1 MAATVFSIKKW
12 LGLNQAADGDTGL
25 KNGELSEMKN
35 FRVTRDGHMQT
46 RGGTKTMID
55 LRAAWDA
62 WCAVDGHS
70 APTASPVLHGA
81 WTGQIG
87 ASVAVLCAFGGVVFK
102 VNPSDWTAKAVGTC
116 TQDGTTFFGF
126 GNQVYLLN
134 GHEYKAWDG
143 DNATSFADV
152 TGYIPTVETATPP
165 AGGGTTLEAVN
176 RLNGYRRVKF
186 SPDGTS
192 TVFHLPEQSID
203 EIVSVSE
210 TSVTHTA
217 DLTAGTVTF
226 ASALSAGTNTLE
238 IVYRKGT
245 GARAEVTGM
254 KFCEMYN
261 GSTDARVFL
270 YGDGTNRAIYSG
282 LETDGSA
289 TAEYFPD
296 LYELRAGDENTP
308 ITSMVRHYNRLLCF
322 KRGSAWSVAYGSITL
337 ATSETAAAF
346 YVSPVNRQYGND
358 APGQVKLL
366 ENDALT
372 LDGRSAY
379 MWRATSSSGN
389 YTDTSRNCVRVSDR
403 VENILQTFDFSAT
416 KCFNYQPGH
425 EYFIFTGAQALIYN
439 YAVDAWYLYENFA
452 AEQMLE
458 IDRDLFLCTGGGKLK
473 RYSRD
478 YRNDD
483 GTEIA
488 CYAATGSMDFSAD
501 WRRKYATLLWVGIKP
516 ESGARVT
523 VTAQSNRKSEYPSR
537 VIASGLANF
546 THADFAHWSFG
557 TNRHPQVRR
566 VKLKIKKATFV
577 KLIFSSV
584 SAASTATI
592 LSVDEELRYG
602 GNVK

>member
-1 MAATVFSIKKW
+1 MAAVFSIKKW

-35 FRVTRDGHMQT
+35 FRVTREGHMQT
-46 RGGTKTMID
+46 RGGTKTVLD
-55 LRAAWDA
+55 LRTAWDA
-62 WCAVDGHS
+62 WKAADGN
-70 APTASPVLHGA
+70 TASTDEPVLHGA
-81 WTGQIG
+81 WEGQIG
-87 ASVAVLCAFGGVVFK
+87 ASRVLLCAFGGVIFK
-102 VNPSDWTAKAVGTC
+102 ISISTWTTEAVGVC
-116 TQDGTTFFGF
+116 TQAETTFFGF
-126 GNQVYLLN
+126 ANKVYLMN
-134 GHEYKAWDG
+134 GHEYKVWDG
-143 DNATSFADV
+143 TAGVPFSDV

-165 AGGGTTLEAVN
+165 AGGGTILEAVN
-176 RLNGYRRVKF
+176 RLNGFRRVKF

-203 EIVSVSE
+203 EIVSVNG
-210 TSVTHTA
+210 TAVTNTA
-217 DLTAGTVTF
+217 NLAEGTVTF
-226 ASALSAGTNTLE
+226 SSALTAGTNTLE
-238 IVYRKGT
+238 IVYRKGNGT
-245 GARAEVTGM
+245 RSEVTGM
-254 KFCEMYN
+254 KFCELYN
-261 GSTDARVFL
+261 GASDARVFL

-282 LETDGSA
+282 LETDGKA

-322 KRGSAWSVAYGSITL
+322 KRGSAWSIAYGTISL
-337 ATSETAAAF
+337 ATSETTAAF

-358 APGQVKLL
+358 APGQVRLM

-389 YTDTSRNCVRVSDR
+389 YTDTSRNCVRISDR
-403 VENILQTFDFSAT
+403 VENILKEFDFSAT
-416 KCFNYQPGH
+416 KCFNYQPDH
-425 EYFIFTGAQALIYN
+425 EFFIFSGTQALIYN
-439 YAVDAWYLYENFA
+439 YAVDAWYLYTEFP
-452 AEQMLE
+452 AEKMLE
-458 IDRDLFLCTGGGKLK
+458 IERELYLVSKDGKLK

-483 GTEIA
+483 GADLA
-488 CYAATGSMDFSAD
+488 CYAATGSMDFNAD
-501 WRRKYATLLWVGIKP
+501 WRRKYATLLWVAIKP

-523 VTAQSNRKSEYPSR
+523 VTAESNRKSEYPER
-537 VIASGLANF
+537 VIASGLSTF
-546 THADFAHWSFG
+546 LHVDFAHWSFG
-557 TNRHPQVRR
+557 TNRHPQVKR
-566 VKLKIKKATFV
+566 VKLKIKKATFI

-592 LSVDEELRYG
+592 LSVDEEVRYG